1 MLLEFRC
8 SNHKSIKD
16 EVLFS
21 MIAGTDDSL
30 QDELCTVGS
39 LKVLPSA
46 VVYGANGSGKSNF
59 LNAIFFMANLVTGSI
74 LNQPGQNLRSY
85 PHKLS
90 LDNPCSYSIHFIR
103 NGIRYAYGFSLDEG
117 IVKEEYLYHFP
128 NGRQTRIFERDDLNV
143 VAGTRFRQ
151 GLKLGLDAL
160 KENRLFLS
168 CAANFTNIE
177 EIENAFLFFSKDL
190 VFFNPEFNN
199 WAEYSAR
206 VMQDNPEIK
215 RNFLR
220 IMQAFGTGI
229 KDVSIKLEKAAFE
242 DFPEELPREL
252 RNFLKDKEAERVNAK
267 VIYDEFNVDISEE
280 SAGIRRLFQLIC
292 PMLDILESNKV
303 LICDEFETALHES
316 IIYQIVNL
324 FRKQQDGRFAQLLFS
339 THDTNLLDQRLFR
352 RDQIW
357 FTQLA
362 ENRST
367 DLYSLAEI
375 RNVRKTEN
383 LAKGY
388 MSGKYGAIPML
399 NKAFA
404 EDVGSSFGS
413 EV

>member
-1 MLLEFRC
+1 ML
-8 SNHKSIKD
+8 
-16 EVLFS
+16 
-21 MIAGTDDSL
+21 
-30 QDELCTVGS
+30 EL
-39 LKVLPSA
+39 
-46 VVYGANGSGKSNF
+46 
-59 LNAIFFMANLVTGSI
+59 I
-74 LNQPGQNLRSY
+74 
-85 PHKLS
+85 
-90 LDNPCSYSIHFIR
+90 
-103 NGIRYAYGFSLDEG
+103 GI
-117 IVKEEYLYHFP
+117 
-128 NGRQTRIFERDDLNV
+128 
-143 VAGTRFRQ
+143 
-151 GLKLGLDAL
+151 
-160 KENRLFLS
+160 
-168 CAANFTNIE
+168 
-177 EIENAFLFFSKDL
+177 
-190 VFFNPEFNN
+190 EFNN

-242 DFPEELPREL
+242 DFPEEMPQEL
-252 RNFLKDKEAERVNAK
+252 RSFLKDKEAERVNAK

-404 EDVGSSFGS
+404 EDAGSSFGS